1 MTMLNQDRYFDPSP
15 AVRDV
20 ARGLYQRVA
29 SLPLVC
35 PHGHVDPR
43 MLAEDTPFPD
53 PAALLVIPDHYLTRM
68 LYSQGVG
75 LERLGVPSLDG
86 TPVETDPR
94 KIWQLFAD
102 HFYLFRGT
110 PSGAWLSH
118 ELQDVFGVTEALSSE
133 SGQRIYD
140 QIASQLAKPEFRP
153 RALFDR
159 FNIEVLCTTDAA
171 TDSLEYHQQIR
182 QSGWKANI
190 RPTFR
195 PDRAIDILG
204 PAWRAEIG
212 KLGNLVKQEI
222 SSFSRYIAA
231 LEERR
236 RFFKSMGATATDH
249 AVVVPYTG
257 ELRKGEAEAIFE
269 RALRGEAS
277 PDDAAAFTGH
287 MLMELARM
295 SVEDGLVMQLHPGSY
310 RNHNRIVFERFGPD
324 RGCDIPLAT
333 EYTRNMHALLNKFG
347 NDPRFTIVLFTLDE
361 TSYSRELAPLAGH
374 YPAVK
379 LGPPWWFHDSLEGME
394 RFRRQATETAGL
406 YNTAGFN
413 DDTRAFPSIPARHD
427 LCRRVD
433 ANFLANQVAR
443 HVMDLRDAEAAI
455 VDLSYNLARQTYRLA
470 S

>member
-171 TDSLEYHQQIR
+171 TDSLEYHLQIR

-204 PAWRAEIG
+204 PAWRTEIG